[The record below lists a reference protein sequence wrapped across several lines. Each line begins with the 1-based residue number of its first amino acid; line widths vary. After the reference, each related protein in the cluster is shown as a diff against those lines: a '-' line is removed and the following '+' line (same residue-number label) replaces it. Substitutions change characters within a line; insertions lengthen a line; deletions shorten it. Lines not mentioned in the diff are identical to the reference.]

1 MKDSVSHG
9 ATAGRCVLAAV
20 LALFAAPAFAAV
32 STPLLEA
39 TYAGDAQKVAALLKA
54 GADPDA
60 ANDFGATPMAEA
72 ARTGDASI
80 LELLL
85 DAGADPE
92 SANVEGQT
100 ALMAVA
106 RTGNIEAARALLRH
120 GAKVDAREKWG
131 GQTALI
137 WAAAQNQPEM
147 VRFLASKGAD
157 VNAHGTVREW
167 QRRVTAEGR
176 PKDMNRGGLTALLYA
191 AREGHLETLQ
201 ALIDLKADLDLADP
215 EGTSPLVLALMN
227 AHWDA
232 AKLLVNAGA
241 DVNLWDFWGQSPLY
255 MAVDLNTLPTGA
267 RVELPGLDKA
277 TGIELIQLLLARGA
291 NPNVQL
297 KLRIPLRNA
306 VQDRQSDLMLTTGT
320 TPLLRAAK
328 AADLPAMRAL
338 LDAGAQV
345 NLANELGYTP
355 LLAAAGAGRGN
366 SPTRNG
372 LKTEDM
378 AIDAVKMLVAA
389 GADLNA
395 RGADNET
402 ALMGAA
408 YRGWTQLAE
417 VLVGMGADLDATDKD
432 GMTAVDYAMGR
443 YRPRFLENKAV
454 PYPQTA
460 EALRKLGATREMK
473 DPPEWPGLGVPQ
485 ITADVPK

>member
-1 MKDSVSHG
+1 MNTTRVLG
-9 ATAGRCVLAAV
+9 LIATFAMAGS
-20 LALFAAPAFAAV
+20 AFAAE
-32 STPLLEA
+32 STPLLDA
-39 TYAGDAQKVAALLKA
+39 TYAGDAPKVAALLKE

-60 ANDFGATPMAEA
+60 ANAFGATPMGEA
-72 ARTGDASI
+72 ARIGNATL

-92 SANVEGQT
+92 SANVDGQT

-120 GAKVDAREKWG
+120 GARVDAREKWG

-147 VRFLASKGAD
+147 VRFLVSRGAD

-191 AREGHLETLQ
+191 AREGHLDTLQ
-201 ALIDLKADLDLADP
+201 VLVDLKADLDLADP
-215 EGTSPLVLALMN
+215 DGTTPLVLALMN
-227 AHWDA
+227 GHWDA
-232 AKLLVNAGA
+232 ARLLVNAGA

-267 RVELPGLDKA
+267 RVELPGMDKA
-277 TGIELIQLLLARGA
+277 TGMELIQLLLARGA
-291 NPNVQL
+291 HPNVQL

-328 AADLPAMRAL
+328 AADLQAMRAL
-338 LDAGAQV
+338 LDAGADA
-345 NLANELGYTP
+345 NLANDIGYTP

-372 LKTEDM
+372 QKTEDM
-378 AIDAVKMLVAA
+378 AIEAVKMLLAA
-389 GADLNA
+389 GADVNA
-395 RGADNET
+395 RGADSDT
-402 ALMGAA
+402 ALIGAA
-408 YRGWTQLAE
+408 YRGWTRLAE
-417 VLVGMGADLDATDKD
+417 VLAGAGADLDAGDKD
-432 GMTAVDYAMGR
+432 GMTAIDYAMG
-443 YRPRFLENKAV
+443 
-454 PYPQTA
+454 
-460 EALRKLGATREMK
+460 
-473 DPPEWPGLGVPQ
+473 
-485 ITADVPK
+485 